1 MLILAIDPE
10 VESQLVESF
19 DIVLYVQQN
28 ENNSQ

>member
-10 VESQLVESF
+10 VESQPVESF